1 MFPKRNFYLDVLE
14 TDLIILA
21 RPLFVIVKENVNE
34 IWTGSGYYS
43 QITDNRRSSPFGKS
57 VNHSQC
63 MQLDFLNVFKPF
75 EIFTVF
81 KLEIFFS
88 RLIEK

>member
-43 QITDNRRSSPFGKS
+43 QIQITDEAPPLAN
-57 VNHSQC
+57 Q
-63 MQLDFLNVFKPF
+63 
-75 EIFTVF
+75 
-81 KLEIFFS
+81 
-88 RLIEK
+88 